1 METHSVIKF
10 DNFLR
15 SILFYTMDCAFSAY
29 LRKNPRGFAVFILS
43 LCCLLSANFFFFTGF
58 FVHAENTQTSAANEP
73 KLERAS
79 VSLKDDIVLH
89 YYISLPDGVTSPS
102 LTFSIDGSD
111 AGVSSFSQEE
121 NGLYK
126 FSFSGITPQLIFST
140 VSSILNYT
148 ENGETKTLALP
159 DYSVSE
165 YCENLLLIDLYEGL
179 SPKKLYALKAVA
191 VDILKYGK
199 AASALVN
206 GEETARLS
214 LSPEVLALSNERNGN
229 DDILPTKTVEAT
241 SDKSVIWTAAGVSFS
256 SCVSVYFKAK
266 VKTADIPSLKFSI
279 RYDKNGEF
287 VQSKSFSETKVDEEY
302 STVKFYSD
310 GISPK
315 FFTAPLQAQIFIA
328 GTGDKYGGYCEY
340 SVSSC
345 VYTNISDGKY
355 SDFVKAVF
363 AYGKSAVLYENID
376 SLDFTT
382 TGSIENDDYALTAT
396 KDNYNYRI
404 ACPSVYSDSY
414 KAEMSADGTYKLVLN
429 SGYVYDCFGAI
440 ETEVPTYIKI
450 GNKLFKSDFTFLPE
464 NITAT
469 ADNGVLAITL
479 NNYNSS
485 VPLSV
490 CAPNGVEIMLNGDNH
505 ICYETVQKSIYSP
518 VNVTFSG
525 SGNLYS
531 GVIETAELSINN
543 NSLNIS
549 TGSSTGNGY
558 ALKTAFT
565 SSAMVNI
572 DTKLD
577 NAIELT
583 GHSTIKSGEINIS
596 NAITGISGNYT
607 LAVKDRLKINDC
619 EYGITVDKVNVFE
632 NAGCT
637 IINVKT
643 AITAK
648 TLTLGGKLT
657 ITDTTGSAIILSDS
671 AEAITF
677 TDASV
682 LTISSTNKVEI
693 AAINMSSF
701 NNLITL
707 KGEINISGYTYG
719 FYTEASGQ
727 YKAET
732 ENFIFNGGSGYRKS
746 SALKGFA
753 PLT

>member
-1 METHSVIKF
+1 MCKQ
-10 DNFLR
+10 N
-15 SILFYTMDCAFSAY
+15 SILF
-29 LRKNPRGFAVFILS
+29 FAKIQSFTLTSVYFKYIIL
-43 LCCLLSANFFFFTGF
+43 T
-58 FVHAENTQTSAANEP
+58 P
-73 KLERAS
+73 
-79 VSLKDDIVLH
+79 
-89 YYISLPDGVTSPS
+89 Y
-102 LTFSIDGSD
+102 
-111 AGVSSFSQEE
+111 
-121 NGLYK
+121 
-126 FSFSGITPQLIFST
+126 SGITPQLIFST

-315 FFTAPLQAQIFIA
+315 FFTAPLQAQIFTA
-328 GTGDKYGGYCEY
+328 GTGEKYGGYCEY

-345 VYTNISDGKY
+345 INTNISDGKY

-414 KAEMSADGTYKLVLN
+414 KAEMPADGTHKLVLN

-440 ETEVPTYIKI
+440 EAGVPTYIKI
-450 GNKLFKSDFTFLPE
+450 GNKLFTTDFTSLPE

-490 CAPNGVEIMLNGDNH
+490 CAPNGVEITLNGDNH
-505 ICYETVQKSIYSP
+505 ICYETVQKSVYSP

>member
-1 METHSVIKF
+1 
-10 DNFLR
+10 
-15 SILFYTMDCAFSAY
+15 MDCAFSAY

-102 LTFSIDGSD
+102 LTFSIDGSN
-111 AGVSSFSQEE
+111 AVVSSFSKEE

-126 FSFSGITPQLIFST
+126 FSFSCITPQLIFSN
-140 VSSILNYT
+140 VSSVLNYT
-148 ENGETKTLALP
+148 ENNKTKNFKLP
-159 DYSVSE
+159 DYSISE
-165 YCENLLLIDLYEGL
+165 YCEKLLLIDSYKGL

-206 GEETARLS
+206 GEETTRLS
-214 LSPEVLALSNERNGN
+214 LSSEVLALSNEHNKN
-229 DDILPTKTVEAT
+229 DNILPTKTVEAT

-287 VQSKSFSETKVDEEY
+287 AESNKVTATPVDEEY

-315 FFTAPLQAQIFIA
+315 FFTAPLQAQIFTTEK
-328 GTGDKYGGYCEY
+328 GEKYGGYCEY

-345 VYTNISDGKY
+345 VYTNINDGKY

-363 AYGKSAVLYENID
+363 AYGKSAVLYETID
-376 SLDFTT
+376 DLAFKT
-382 TGSIENDDYALTAT
+382 TGSVENDDYALTAT
-396 KDNYNYRI
+396 KDNYNDRI

-479 NNYNSS
+479 NNYTSS

-490 CAPNGVEIMLNGDNH
+490 CAPNGVEITLNGDNK
-505 ICYETVQKSIYSP
+505 ICYETAQKSVYSP

-525 SGNLYS
+525 SGNLFA
-531 GVIETAELSINN
+531 GAIETAELTINN
-543 NSLNIS
+543 SSLNIS

-558 ALKTAFT
+558 ALKTT
-565 SSAMVNI
+565 LSSYGNI
-572 DTKLD
+572 DITTNLD
-577 NAIELT
+577 HGFEMTGDSRIEKTFTISCSGTGITGNGPLT
-583 GHSTIKSGEINIS
+583 ISGEETNL
-596 NAITGISGNYT
+596 N
-607 LAVKDRLKINDC
+607 
-619 EYGITVDKVNVFE
+619 
-632 NAGCT
+632 
-637 IINVKT
+637 
-643 AITAK
+643 ITAK
-648 TLTLGGKLT
+648 NGIDISNKVTVSNAATADIDAGNIGIQAHTVSLKATVT
-657 ITDTTGSAIILSDS
+657 IKTKIGSAIIIDNFDKKSFSKDS
-671 AEAITF
+671 YIA
-677 TDASV
+677 
-682 LTISSTNKVEI
+682 LKSSGNALPAVKTKEQSI
-693 AAINMSSF
+693 
-701 NNLITL
+701 LIL
-707 KGEINISGYTYG
+707 QGNFYISGFEYS
-719 FYTEASGQ
+719 FYTETQSTYEMQ
-727 YKAET
+727 YFT
-732 ENFIFNGGSGYRKS
+732 QLQDSDDILGRIYGFIQ
-746 SALKGFA
+746 A
-753 PLT
+753 

>member
-1 METHSVIKF
+1 
-10 DNFLR
+10 
-15 SILFYTMDCAFSAY
+15 MDCAFSAY
-29 LRKNPRGFAVFILS
+29 LRKNPRVFAVFILS

-58 FVHAENTQTSAANEP
+58 FVHAETASDTQSP

-89 YYISLPDGVTSPS
+89 YYLSLPDGANPS
-102 LTFSIDGSD
+102 SIEFSIDGSD
-111 AGVSSFSQEE
+111 AVVSSLPQKEE

-140 VSSILNYT
+140 VSSVLNYT
-148 ENGETKTLALP
+148 ENGEARTLSLP
-159 DYSVSE
+159 DYSISE
-165 YCENLLLIDLYEGL
+165 YCEKLLLINLYKDL

-214 LSPEVLALSNERNGN
+214 LSSEVLALSNEHNN
-229 DDILPTKTVEAT
+229 EDKVPSSKNVEETTDDR
-241 SDKSVIWTAAGVSFS
+241 VIWTAAGVSFS

-266 VKTADIPSLKFSI
+266 VKTTDIPSLKFSI

-287 VQSKSFSETKVDEEY
+287 AESNKVTTTPVDEEY

-315 FFTAPLQAQIFIA
+315 FFTAPLQAQIFTTE
-328 GTGDKYGGYCEY
+328 TGEKYGGYCEY

-345 VYTNISDGKY
+345 VNANISDGKY

-382 TGSIENDDYALTAT
+382 TGSVENDDYALTAT
-396 KDNYNYRI
+396 KDNYNYSI
-404 ACPSVYSDSY
+404 ACPSVYSDNY
-414 KAEMSADGTYKLVLN
+414 KAEMSNDGKHKLVLN
-429 SGYVYDCFGAI
+429 SGYVYNGFGAI
-440 ETEVPTYIKI
+440 ETDVPTYIKI
-450 GNKLFKSDFTFLPE
+450 GNKLFKSDFTSLPE

-469 ADNGVLAITL
+469 DNGGVLEVIL

-490 CAPNGVEIMLNGDNH
+490 CAPNGVNITLNGNNK
-505 ICYETVQKSIYSP
+505 ICYETAQKSVYSP

-525 SGNLYS
+525 NGSIS
-531 GVIETAELSINN
+531 CGVIETAELTINN
-543 NSLNIS
+543 SFLKIS
-549 TGSSTGNGY
+549 TGNATGNGY

-572 DTKLD
+572 DTKFD
-577 NAIELT
+577 TAIELT
-583 GHSTIKSGEINIS
+583 GSSTIKSGVINIS
-596 NAITGISGNYT
+596 NAVTGISGNFT
-607 LAVKDRLKINDC
+607 LTINEQLNISSC
-619 EYGITVDKVNVFE
+619 EYGITVGKVNVFE

-637 IINVKT
+637 ITNVKT

-648 TLTLGGKLT
+648 TLELSGKLT
-657 ITDTTGSAIILSDS
+657 ITDTTESAIILSGS
-671 AEAITF
+671 SEAITF

-682 LTISSTNKVEI
+682 LTISSTNRVES
-693 AAINMSSF
+693 AAINMSQF
-701 NNLITL
+701 ADLLTVNGNLV
-707 KGEINISGYTYG
+707 ISNYAYG
-719 FYTEASGQ
+719 FYTNADGSFKRG
-727 YKAET
+727 
-732 ENFIFNGGSGYRKS
+732 ENANFLFNKKYD
-746 SALKGFA
+746 GFTKENGFFGFTQA
-753 PLT
+753 